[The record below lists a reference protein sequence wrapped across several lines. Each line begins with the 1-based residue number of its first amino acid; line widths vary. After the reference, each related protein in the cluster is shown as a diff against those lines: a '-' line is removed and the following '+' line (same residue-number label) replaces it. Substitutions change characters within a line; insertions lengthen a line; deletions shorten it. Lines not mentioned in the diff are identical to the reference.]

1 MLNHLFITNFIIEP
15 KLNLSED
22 LFATRFTVETTFP
35 LIENSTSPNFCPS
48 KIGAVNVSSSFI
60 SCVISLLLP
69 LDIRTSASFSKIAS
83 TEDEVPFFIST
94 DFITSPFLPND
105 VTV

>member
-35 LIENSTSPNFCPS
+35 FIENSTSPNFCPS
-48 KIGAVNVSSSFI
+48 KIGALNVSSSFI
-60 SCVISLLLP
+60 S
-69 LDIRTSASFSKIAS
+69 
-83 TEDEVPFFIST
+83 
-94 DFITSPFLPND
+94 
-105 VTV
+105 